1 MSRRARVAESSQTL
15 PPMRPAL
22 TPEARENQMIS
33 LAMDLAEKRLRD
45 GSASSQEVTHFL
57 KIAASKEIDAINLKL
72 AQKELEL
79 KEAKR
84 QVVESQAKMDELY
97 SKALKAM
104 QRYSGNGSDETDDEY
119 QDVY

>member
-1 MSRRARVAESSQTL
+1 MSRRAKVAESSQTL

-33 LAMDLAEKRLRD
+33 LAMDLTERRLRD

-57 KIAASKEIDAINLKL
+57 KIAANKEIDAIKKQL

-84 QVVESQAKMDELY
+84 QAVVSQAKIDELY
-97 SKALKAM
+97 SQALKAM
-104 QRYSGNGSDETDDEY
+104 QRYSGNGSDETDDGY

>member
-1 MSRRARVAESSQTL
+1 MSRRAKVAESSQTL

-72 AQKELEL
+72 AQTGQDGRAIFQGTEGH
-79 KEAKR
+79 AA
-84 QVVESQAKMDELY
+84 V
-97 SKALKAM
+97 
-104 QRYSGNGSDETDDEY
+104 QRKWK
-119 QDVY
+119 

>member
-1 MSRRARVAESSQTL
+1 MSRRAKVAESSQTL

-33 LAMDLAEKRLRD
+33 LAMDLAERRLRD

-57 KIAASKEIDAINLKL
+57 KIAANKEIDAINMKL

-84 QVVESQAKMDELY
+84 QAVESQAKMDELY
-97 SKALKAM
+97 SEALKAM
-104 QRYSGNGSDETDDEY
+104 QRYSGNGRDETDDEY